1 VYQYFFHDSGVGD
14 YASDASVM
22 AIGYATEQM
31 TGDPLVGPRHFPHLK
46 YVPLFSM
53 LKQYCLGR
61 PMS

>member
-1 VYQYFFHDSGVGD
+1 VGD